1 MNWAAMARRADDPR
15 GFNRAVAALFALGLA
30 LRLVWALR
38 GDYFRPIASEM
49 YLIAQAFARTGTI
62 ADAYHLGSGPTA
74 HAAPL
79 WPAFAGSIYRVVG
92 RDGPVVEAVLSAA
105 ALAFVAV
112 SVLLLNRAM
121 ARLGTPALA
130 RLGAIA
136 FVALVPLNFEL
147 EVVASRVWEQAIAAA
162 LMALVLWLVIRLD
175 VRRVGWATLTGLAAL
190 AAPFVMVSPAAALG
204 AFGCIGLLALRRGGA
219 GAAGGVAAFVG
230 VTALSA
236 VFVVALSYPWAL
248 RNEAVFGEKIWS
260 RSNFGFVFAEGFHPA
275 AVAPANPRKT
285 FVDRMAEIDPFERS
299 RGFAAMTA
307 AGGEAGYNHAMTA
320 ATMAWVRANPGDA
333 ARIAVRH
340 TGEFFLPPRWHW
352 HVYSDKSAGTA
363 AKQALV
369 WAIAIL
375 GFGGVAWGLRRDSR
389 FLYAAAMLVLPV
401 APYILAQPILRYRY
415 LITTLL
421 VFLAADL
428 LARLAKRFSRAGTL
442 PSARR

>member
-1 MNWAAMARRADDPR
+1 MDWTRLVRRLDDPR
-15 GFNRAVAALFALGLA
+15 TFGRAVAALFALGLA
-30 LRLVWALR
+30 LRFAWAVR

-62 ADAYHLGSGPTA
+62 ADAYHAGSGPTA

-79 WPAFAGSIYRVVG
+79 WPAFAGTIYRVVG
-92 RDGPVVEAVLSAA
+92 MDGPVVEGVLSLA
-105 ALAFVAV
+105 ALVFVGV
-112 SVLLLNRAM
+112 SVLLFDRAM

-162 LMALVLWLVIRLD
+162 LMALVVWLVVRLD
-175 VRRVGWATLTGLAAL
+175 AGRVGFGTLAALAAL

-204 AFGCIGLLALRRGGA
+204 AFGCIGLLALRRGG
-219 GAAGGVAAFVG
+219 GIPGFVG
-230 VTALSA
+230 VTVLSA
-236 VFVVALSYPWAL
+236 VFVVGLSLPWAL
-248 RNEAVFGEKIWS
+248 RNEEVFGEKIWS

-275 AVAPANPRKT
+275 AVAPADPRRV
-285 FVDRMAEIDPFERS
+285 FVARMAEIDPFEREK
-299 RGFAAMTA
+299 GFAAMTA

-320 ATMAWVRANPGDA
+320 ATMAWVRAHPGDA
-333 ARIAVRH
+333 ARIGLRH
-340 TGEFFLPPRWHW
+340 VGEFFLPPRWQW
-352 HVYSDKSAGTA
+352 HVYSDKSTGTA

-369 WAIAIL
+369 WTVAIL
-375 GFGGVAWGLRRDSR
+375 GFLGVAWGLRRDSR
-389 FLYAAAMLVLPV
+389 YLYLLAMLVLPV

-428 LARLAKRFSRAGTL
+428 LARLAGAAFGSR
-442 PSARR
+442 RR